1 MGVVSRAG
9 PEQICKPQGLIGSL
23 FPQDHDGGQIGGQ
36 IPAYSSLAWLA
47 EAGVRQRLPS
57 SALALP
63 AKLCQVES
71 ESILHVSRLPS
82 ETSVQRSAR
91 AEAM

>member
-1 MGVVSRAG
+1 MGFVCELAQSRSAG
-9 PEQICKPQGLIGSL
+9 RRALIGSL
-23 FPQDHDGGQIGGQ
+23 FPKIMMGVDREQ